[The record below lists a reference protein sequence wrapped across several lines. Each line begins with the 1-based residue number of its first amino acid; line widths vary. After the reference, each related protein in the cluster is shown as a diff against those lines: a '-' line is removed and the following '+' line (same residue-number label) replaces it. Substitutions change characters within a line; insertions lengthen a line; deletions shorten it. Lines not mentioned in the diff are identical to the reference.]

1 LNTGRVKT
9 GILTGFQNKS
19 QSNQNELEVLYLRYK
34 MTINTGPIYGKQYIR
49 YAETWEA
56 PSNNQ
61 AGALD
66 VVDVGELRCVSY
78 ATWAGPN
85 YAAAGDAFSPAVA
98 QATIVGVNQAYV
110 PTALASPAAPRQ
122 MTVATSGLLLIEQD
136 TAAPFTNANLN
147 APLAINALGQAR
159 LGGTAATLDG
169 TTPRI
174 REIVTIGG
182 RNLVLV
188 SFA

>member
-1 LNTGRVKT
+1 MATNAA
-9 GILTGFQNKS
+9 
-19 QSNQNELEVLYLRYK
+19 
-34 MTINTGPIYGKQYIR
+34 PIYGKQYIR
-49 YAETWEA
+49 YAETWNA
-56 PSNNQ
+56 PEDNQ
-61 AGALD
+61 AGAEG
-66 VVDVGELRCVSY
+66 VVEVGELRCVSY

-85 YAAAGDAFSPAVA
+85 YATAGDAFSPATA

-110 PTALASPAAPRQ
+110 PAALAAPASPRQ

-136 TAAPFTNANLN
+136 PASPFTNANLN
-147 APLAINALGQAR
+147 APLAINVLGQAR
-159 LGGTAATLDG
+159 LGGTAVTLDG